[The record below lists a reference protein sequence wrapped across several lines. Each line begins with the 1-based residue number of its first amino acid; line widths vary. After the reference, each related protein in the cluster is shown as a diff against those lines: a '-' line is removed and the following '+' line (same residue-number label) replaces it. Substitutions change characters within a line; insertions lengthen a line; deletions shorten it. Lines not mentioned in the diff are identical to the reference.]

1 MKIGFFTD
9 GYLPQINGVAI
20 SVETSAKAL
29 KKLGHEV
36 YIVAPKYPAYKDEK
50 NVIRIPSLQLT
61 KQPDYRL
68 ATFLPNR
75 AIIAASRIDFDIIH
89 GHSGGPITLLG
100 WEVSRLKRVPFV
112 VTYHTLW
119 NQYTHYILRG
129 KVIRPRMAEIASR
142 IFGNLCDMLIVP
154 TKKVEKELQDYG
166 IDKPILVIP
175 NGIETERFHN
185 HEKGYLHQLLKLS
198 PEKKILLYVGRI
210 GKEKSIDFLIRSFK
224 DIVSQD
230 AQTVLVVVGD
240 GTDSERKRLLQIA
253 DDCGVKERLYFTG
266 FVKQHLIPKVYADGE
281 IFLFSSTSETQGMVI
296 IEAMASGLPVVS
308 VYDDAYVELV
318 KNGKTGYLVKG
329 KEDAFAQA
337 VNLLLQDDKKRK
349 MMGTNAQ
356 KKAQDYSV
364 LEIAK
369 SLEKTYSDLI
379 KKNSKNI
386 DFPFRRLKKYLLQLE

>member
-9 GYLPQINGVAI
+9 GYLPQINGVAV
-20 SVETSAKAL
+20 SVESSAKAL
-29 KKLGHEV
+29 EKLGHEV
-36 YIVAPKYPAYKDEK
+36 YIVAPKYPGYKDEK

-75 AIIAASRIDFDIIH
+75 ALIAASRIDFDIIH

-154 TKKVEKELQDYG
+154 TRKVEKELQDYG
-166 IDKPILVIP
+166 IDKPIHVIP

-185 HEKGYLHQLLKLS
+185 QEKGYLHQLLNLS
-198 PEKKILLYVGRI
+198 SEKKVLLYVGRI

-224 DIVSQD
+224 DIALKDSTAVF
-230 AQTVLVVVGD
+230 VIVGD
-240 GTDSERKRLLQIA
+240 GTDSERKRLLHIA
-253 DDCGVKERLYFTG
+253 EECGVNEKVFFTG
-266 FVKQHLIPKVYADGE
+266 FVKQHLIPKVYADGDV
-281 IFLFSSTSETQGMVI
+281 FLFASTSETQGMVI
-296 IEAMASGLPVVS
+296 LEAMASGLPVVS
-308 VYDDAYVELV
+308 IYDDAYVEIV
-318 KNGKTGYLVKG
+318 KNGKTGYLVSG
-329 KEDAFAQA
+329 KEEKFAQA
-337 VNLLLQDDKKRK
+337 VNLLLQNEKKRK
-349 MMGTNAQ
+349 IMGVNAQ
-356 KKAQDYSV
+356 KKAQNYSV
-364 LEIAK
+364 MEIAK
-369 SLEKTYSDLI
+369 RLEKTYSDLI

-386 DFPFRRLKKYLLQLE
+386 DFPFRRLKKYLLQFE